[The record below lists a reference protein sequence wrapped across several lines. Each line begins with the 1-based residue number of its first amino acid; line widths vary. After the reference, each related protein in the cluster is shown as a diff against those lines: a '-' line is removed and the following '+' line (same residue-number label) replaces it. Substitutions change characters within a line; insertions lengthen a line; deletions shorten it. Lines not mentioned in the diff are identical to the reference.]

1 MIVEGGMEGEQ
12 WRGSE
17 GDGERQVGKGEQGSL
32 SSMRTERGGGAILIL
47 LGSNRLSAGVGGAF
61 PVRWPVYIGLIILI
75 WRSPRRAPPNPS
87 PFYFKCLRLHPH
99 LPLRALNFHSLCKV
113 TFCCCGCF
121 SLAR

>member
-1 MIVEGGMEGEQ
+1 MEVAAVIVEGGMEGEQ

-61 PVRWPVYIGLIILI
+61 PGRWPVYIGLIILI
-75 WRSPRRAPPNPS
+75 WRSPRRPHQTLPPSISNAYAFIP
-87 PFYFKCLRLHPH
+87 
-99 LPLRALNFHSLCKV
+99 
-113 TFCCCGCF
+113 TFL
-121 SLAR
+121 SVL